1 MLHTITRVLAVLLVC
16 GGLLGFVLGGVSF
29 TTEDTVMDVGPVE
42 VEEQDE
48 TTIPLGPIASGTA
61 LLLGAGLFVVDSRTR

>member
-1 MLHTITRVLAVLLVC
+1 
-16 GGLLGFVLGGVSF
+16 
-29 TTEDTVMDVGPVE
+29 MDVGPVE